1 MVIISYNLNPR
12 DIIKEFNCMM
22 NLDEAETEIG
32 LLANYKV
39 SISIH
44 VVAFNYNCRL
54 CRKKV
59 IKEMLR

>member
-1 MVIISYNLNPR
+1 MVIISYHLNPR

-39 SISIH
+39 SI
-44 VVAFNYNCRL
+44 
-54 CRKKV
+54 
-59 IKEMLR
+59 